1 MSSKNDVVY
10 QVVARPS
17 GRRGK
22 LALLALL
29 SVFSVFAL
37 GLIAGQWNANVVIL
51 KSIELTSINSALESE
66 KASLQSRLE
75 ESDLLLEVNE
85 TAIAQLRDRLDA
97 VLLEKSDLEYALTFY
112 KNLIEDSVGKSPVEM
127 FEFKAFATEAEDVY
141 EFSILLGQDVQVAKT
156 ISGEVELS
164 IIGSSG
170 DRDLI
175 EFTTENSVMGFPLA
189 YKFKYFQDLA
199 GKIRLPVDFQPEKA
213 AIVVRSAGGRSLVER
228 ELDWRLDS

>member
-1 MSSKNDVVY
+1 MSSKKDVIY

-17 GRRGK
+17 GRKGK

-51 KSIELTSINSALESE
+51 KSLELTSINSSLESE

-85 TAIAQLRDRLDA
+85 TAIARLRNRLDE

-112 KNLIEDSVGKSPVEM
+112 KNLIEDSAGKDTVEM

-141 EFSILLGQDVQVAKT
+141 EFSILLGQDVQAAKT
-156 ISGEVELS
+156 ISGEVKLS

-170 DRDLI
+170 DRDPI
-175 EFTTENSVMGFPLA
+175 EFTTKNSVMGFPLT

-199 GKIRLPVDFQPEKA
+199 GKIRLPVGFQPERA
-213 AIVVRSAGGRSLVER
+213 AIVVRSAGGRSLVKR

>member
-1 MSSKNDVVY
+1 MSPKNDVVY
-10 QVVARPS
+10 QVVAKPS
-17 GRRGK
+17 GRKGR
-22 LALLALL
+22 LALLALV

-37 GLIAGQWNANVVIL
+37 GLIAGQWNANVAIL
-51 KSIELTSINSALESE
+51 KSIELKSINSALESE
-66 KASLQSRLE
+66 KASLLRRLE

-85 TAIAQLRDRLDA
+85 TAIAQLRNRLDG

-112 KNLIEDSVGKSPVEM
+112 KKLIEESAGKGPVEM
-127 FEFKAFATEAEDVY
+127 FEFRAFATEAEGVY
-141 EFSILLGQDVQVAKT
+141 EFSILLGQDVQAAKT

-170 DRDLI
+170 DRDPI
-175 EFTTENSVMGFPLA
+175 EFTTENSVMGFPLT

-199 GKIRLPVDFQPEKA
+199 GKIRLPVDFQPERA
-213 AIVVRSAGGRSLVER
+213 AIVVRSAKGRPLAER

>member
-17 GRRGK
+17 GRKGK

-37 GLIAGQWNANVVIL
+37 GLIAGQWNANVAIL
-51 KSIELTSINSALESE
+51 RSIELTSINSALESE
-66 KASLQSRLE
+66 KASLRNRLE

-85 TAIAQLRDRLDA
+85 TSIVQLRNRLDEL
-97 VLLEKSDLEYALTFY
+97 LLEKSDLEYALTFY
-112 KNLIEDSVGKSPVEM
+112 KNLIEDSAGKGPLEM

-141 EFSILLGQDVQVAKT
+141 EFSILLGQDVQAAKT

-170 DRDLI
+170 DRDSI
-175 EFTTENSVMGFPLA
+175 EFTTENSVMGFPLT
-189 YKFKYFQDLA
+189 YKFKFY
-199 GKIRLPVDFQPEKA
+199 
-213 AIVVRSAGGRSLVER
+213 
-228 ELDWRLDS
+228 

>member
-1 MSSKNDVVY
+1 MFSKNDVVY

-37 GLIAGQWNANVVIL
+37 GLIVGQWNANVVIL

-85 TAIAQLRDRLDA
+85 TAIAQLRGRLDA

-112 KNLIEDSVGKSPVEM
+112 ENLIEDSVGK
-127 FEFKAFATEAEDVY
+127 A
-141 EFSILLGQDVQVAKT
+141 Q
-156 ISGEVELS
+156 
-164 IIGSSG
+164 
-170 DRDLI
+170 
-175 EFTTENSVMGFPLA
+175 
-189 YKFKYFQDLA
+189 
-199 GKIRLPVDFQPEKA
+199 
-213 AIVVRSAGGRSLVER
+213 
-228 ELDWRLDS
+228 